1 VAAHGRYNLL
11 RKIADGGTAEVFLAH
26 MEGSAGFKRLV
37 VLKRVRPALWADE
50 AFRRGLVDEA
60 HIAMGLHHSNI
71 VQVIDLGVAA
81 QRYFLAFEL
90 VDGWTLSQVIKRAK
104 AAGVQIPLNVGLH
117 IMAEVCRG
125 LSYAHNKAENGVPL
139 AIVHRD
145 VSPQNVLLSEQ
156 GEVKLTDFGIARA
169 RTRSNTSEI
178 GSVKGKPAFMSPEQ
192 AAGSALD
199 ARSDLFPIGTMIYL
213 MATGELPFT
222 APTALEEM
230 ARVVAGKFAN
240 PTTLRP
246 DLPKELVQL
255 INKVLERKVEKR
267 FQSAEELLH
276 AIEKVQRTVLEPAGT
291 TELKAWLADLSKKDG
306 ELPLSRQSAPAAP
319 SAPKETT
326 EPIELQ
332 DEDIVVITQPSELLP
347 GAVVNPAPR
356 GKRWIIAAAAL
367 VALLAGSLWAPLRE
381 RLQVARVELP
391 PPIALPYD
399 AGTVILTVVVPPSP
413 EPFVQLV
420 VEAPDAAVDA
430 APSSLDAGREER
442 GEPAPV
448 PEPVAEPVAA
458 EPAPAP
464 VAELPPPP
472 MVPAP
477 APVVV
482 KRAPAQPEIPATEDR
497 VSVLVESEPTGA
509 QVRIDNRV
517 FGSTPIPLRLKVGI
531 AFELVVS
538 KGGYR
543 EQKVLHFVTKRTNQ
557 KVRVALVK
565 GP

>member
-1 VAAHGRYNLL
+1 MAAHGRYNLL

-104 AAGVQIPLNVGLH
+104 AAGVQIPLSVGLH

-169 RTRSNTSEI
+169 RTRSNTSQI

-246 DLPKELVQL
+246 ELPKELVQL
-255 INKVLERKVEKR
+255 INKTLERKVDKR

-291 TELKAWLADLSKKDG
+291 TELKAWLAELSRKDG
-306 ELPLSRQSAPAAP
+306 EQPLSRQAPAPAAALVA
-319 SAPKETT
+319 APRDVTAT

-332 DEDIVVITQPSELLP
+332 DEDIQIITRPSQLLP

-356 GKRWIIAAAAL
+356 GKRWVVAAAAL
-367 VALLAGSLWAPLRE
+367 AALLGGSLISPLRAQ
-381 RLQVARVELP
+381 LMAGQTKLPAPVEP
-391 PPIALPYD
+391 VD
-399 AGTVILTVVVPPSP
+399 AGTASLTVVVP
-413 EPFVQLV
+413 EPV
-420 VEAPDAAVDA
+420 VKQAVEADVPDAAVEPDAPDAAVDV
-430 APSSLDAGREER
+430 APDE
-442 GEPAPV
+442 V
-448 PEPVAEPVAA
+448 
-458 EPAPAP
+458 
-464 VAELPPPP
+464 ELPPP
-472 MVPAP
+472 VPIVVTKPSP
-477 APVVV
+477 AM
-482 KRAPAQPEIPATEDR
+482 PETPTNEDR
-497 VSVLVESEPTGA
+497 VSVLIESEPDGA
-509 QVRIDNRV
+509 QVRIDKRV
-517 FGSTPIPLRLKVGI
+517 FGTTPIPLRLKVGV
-531 AFELVVS
+531 AFELIVT
-538 KGGYR
+538 KNGYR
-543 EQKVLHFVTKRTNQ
+543 EQKVLHFVTRKTNQ